1 MTAGANRV
9 FKSNPLVL
17 LSANV
22 LREESAKEYTHG
34 PRIDSNAVILVIT
47 VRTGDDNIRRA
58 PNVEAVSVLAL
69 AIASR
74 VVDGHAG
81 DGKPVRI
88 VDADGLDGRVLDVQ
102 VGDGRG
108 G

>member
-1 MTAGANRV
+1 MTAGADRV
-9 FKSNPLVL
+9 LKSNPLAL
-17 LSANV
+17 PSANV
-22 LREESAKEYTHG
+22 LREESAKGYTHG
-34 PRIDSNAVILVIT
+34 PRIDSNTVILVVTI
-47 VRTGDDNIRRA
+47 RTGDDNIRRA
-58 PNVEAVSVLAL
+58 PNVEAVGVLAL
-69 AIASR
+69 AVASR

-81 DGKPVRI
+81 DGEPVRT